1 MLVHFQT
8 AVTTQSGPSVGTRE
22 RVCHAAV
29 VGRSFEDGREILNV
43 HSGIVFSG
51 KHVRTLAEQDGAC
64 VAAEL
69 EKDVKDFQA
78 GSLEFP
84 AAEKV
89 ELIVVTCDGGRIQT
103 RQLEGDSRW
112 KEDKIGA
119 VYDAIAQPNAA
130 VFEENY
136 EGAKALSKTYV
147 ATMKPWESFGWML
160 RVEAEKRGYL
170 KAREKLFVADGAR
183 SIGEMRRLQFPDA
196 IFILDWAHAAGHL
209 AQCAQAIFGPD
220 PKAYAPWYELHKG
233 LLWEGQIEKILGEL
247 QSQSEKLG
255 HPNEGE
261 CESSPRVIVSQ
272 NAYSYFPNNQKA
284 MDYPTFRSH
293 GWPIGSGVAE
303 GAVKQFA
310 LRMKGSEKFWNISDT
325 GTEEMLALCSLYH
338 SQDDRWQQYWK
349 KRAEPC
355 IRR

>member
-1 MLVHFQT
+1 MT
-8 AVTTQSGPSVGTRE
+8 SV
-22 RVCHAAV
+22 
-29 VGRSFEDGREILNV
+29 
-43 HSGIVFSG
+43 
-51 KHVRTLAEQDGAC
+51 
-64 VAAEL
+64 
-69 EKDVKDFQA
+69 
-78 GSLEFP
+78 
-84 AAEKV
+84 
-89 ELIVVTCDGGRIQT
+89 
-103 RQLEGDSRW
+103 
-112 KEDKIGA
+112 
-119 VYDAIAQPNAA
+119 
-130 VFEENY
+130 
-136 EGAKALSKTYV
+136 
-147 ATMKPWESFGWML
+147 
-160 RVEAEKRGYL
+160 
-170 KAREKLFVADGAR
+170 
-183 SIGEMRRLQFPDA
+183 
-196 IFILDWAHAAGHL
+196 
-209 AQCAQAIFGPD
+209 
-220 PKAYAPWYELHKG
+220 KAYAPWYELHKG

-261 CESSPRVIVSQ
+261 YESSPRVIVSQ